1 MNLKDWMLLV
11 HPALAVILIY
21 PLVGIV
27 LHFAWQTRQRRLH
40 DSGTDKPK
48 KPVTVAIDHV
58 QFGRYLT
65 GVVVVVTLVALVYS
79 IVFKNIVPNNL
90 WQTNQ
95 FLFIFILSMV
105 VATVATLTLLYQ
117 ARENYWRAIFAVL
130 TGVGLVILGSQD
142 GVFRRDNEWF
152 ISHYYYGITASLL
165 MVFSLAIIPDIYQD
179 RTNRWRYLHVIFN
192 CFAVLLFVGQ
202 AITGTRDI
210 FNIGQYTPRQHLYYL
225 HSVSC
230 FDPKSIPHV
239 VSGTELCD
247 IFHHFW
253 FDSHRHYPIWHSGKD
268 RLVFKYFSIHSC
280 L

>member
-210 FNIGQYTPRQHLYYL
+210 FNIGQYTPPPAFIL
-225 HSVSC
+225 SS
-230 FDPKSIPHV
+230 
-239 VSGTELCD
+239 
-247 IFHHFW
+247 
-253 FDSHRHYPIWHSGKD
+253 
-268 RLVFKYFSIHSC
+268 FS
-280 L
+280 LLF